1 MFTKAANIFACSVL
15 IPNATTGIGT
25 GAGEGGAPGDALLSM
40 ALRLPL
46 SEPPRDQLFAV
57 LNVLVGIIFTVAST
71 AGNNGRTEAPATAVW
86 GNPYDGDRIC
96 HHGGALMDDDTLD
109 PVEGAEIA
117 ALQQA
122 HQDLDDTVR
131 AMASLPI
138 PDQLQVARLKK
149 EGRALRE
156 RIAELESRLKPD
168 LIA

>member
-1 MFTKAANIFACSVL
+1 
-15 IPNATTGIGT
+15 
-25 GAGEGGAPGDALLSM
+25 
-40 ALRLPL
+40 
-46 SEPPRDQLFAV
+46 
-57 LNVLVGIIFTVAST
+57 
-71 AGNNGRTEAPATAVW
+71 
-86 GNPYDGDRIC
+86 
-96 HHGGALMDDDTLD
+96 MDDDTLD
-109 PVEGAEIA
+109 PIEGAEIA

>member
-1 MFTKAANIFACSVL
+1 M
-15 IPNATTGIGT
+15 G
-25 GAGEGGAPGDALLSM
+25 
-40 ALRLPL
+40 
-46 SEPPRDQLFAV
+46 
-57 LNVLVGIIFTVAST
+57 
-71 AGNNGRTEAPATAVW
+71 
-86 GNPYDGDRIC
+86 
-96 HHGGALMDDDTLD
+96 DDTLD
-109 PVEGAEIA
+109 PIEGAEIA

>member
-1 MFTKAANIFACSVL
+1 
-15 IPNATTGIGT
+15 
-25 GAGEGGAPGDALLSM
+25 
-40 ALRLPL
+40 
-46 SEPPRDQLFAV
+46 
-57 LNVLVGIIFTVAST
+57 
-71 AGNNGRTEAPATAVW
+71 
-86 GNPYDGDRIC
+86 
-96 HHGGALMDDDTLD
+96 MDDDTLD
-109 PVEGAEIA
+109 PIEGAEIA

-149 EGRALRE
+149 ERRALRD